1 MRDGIRAHSYRKEAL
16 SERSQPFSFLLLL
29 GTTGGCVV
37 RAWIT
42 PGVID
47 LILRTGVQYL
57 FEEISIIRPTPCASV
72 LRGREGRLLATLALE
87 HDALWTPPVDL
98 AYLHVFDF
106 VARLDAL
113 DYLRHCI
120 PLSPFLTHE
129 RAQQDTNIKAR
140 RPLLSILRYQVS

>member
-57 FEEISIIRPTPCASV
+57 FEEISIIRPTLWASI
-72 LRGREGRLLATLALE
+72 LRGCEGLLLAAVTLDHEALRP
-87 HDALWTPPVDL
+87 PPVDL
-98 AYLHVFDF
+98 AKLHVFDL
-106 VARLDAL
+106 VARLDTL
-113 DYLRHCI
+113 NKLRHYS
-120 PLSPFLTHE
+120 LSPFL
-129 RAQQDTNIKAR
+129 
-140 RPLLSILRYQVS
+140 SF